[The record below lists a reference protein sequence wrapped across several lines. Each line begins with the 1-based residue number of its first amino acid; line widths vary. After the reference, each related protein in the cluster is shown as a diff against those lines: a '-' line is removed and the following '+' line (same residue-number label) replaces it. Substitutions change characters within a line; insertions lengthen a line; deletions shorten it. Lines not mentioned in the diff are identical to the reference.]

1 MKKIIAIL
9 SVFIGI
15 GLIVSIIYGFMS
27 EVPATVPQTSAFV
40 YKLMNGIQNFGRYIP
55 GVAITGFT
63 VSCSVHFGRNSE
75 GSTERFSK
83 AMLERLKTVMS
94 VSIIM
99 AFFLTFCSEVLVLLT
114 GNKKSSIINRPKIV
128 TEYINV
134 GNRLFDNGYYER
146 AMNYAEAALK
156 LSPNEKH
163 ALNLRDRADVEINR
177 ARTSNIRFKL
187 YESVEEAE
195 KVDHVVIDA
204 AQINEVYQLYLKA
217 NEAFTKKEWFN
228 AHYYSELGIKLATPK
243 DPNLEELKK
252 ISTAAWNN
260 LTEYHD
266 LAKTQGQ
273 LTFEKKY
280 QGYLALVQKDDLK
293 AYYIFREL
301 YQSSREMQSDP
312 DVVFYLQIAENRIN
326 ERCFFIDETFE
337 LKSFESANDVYFA
350 YEYADGSRDVIYFK
364 GMTTVASTGNSI
376 QYLRAL
382 TIVSVTRN
390 GEVFRTMTVPYA
402 KVLPVS
408 VKTLTPTTKALMGI
422 DDSIDCVPYIMLKS
436 VGRDSPELHNE
447 PLYTYQ
453 NGETANTPEYLLL
466 SIPYDDFLLLEK
478 STSTPES
485 MPLASLFK
493 LVHMAAKYGFCT
505 EVYGQA
511 LVNRIFYPLW
521 ILIMF
526 ILLAG
531 FGWNNRINPTQ
542 FFKFSWALAFIP
554 FILISIL
561 YNKMMMFL
569 FRLVNYVLLGGFGLS
584 GGMVAALVLYIIL
597 FICSAIIFV
606 SRHSRI

>member
-15 GLIVSIIYGFMS
+15 GLIVSFITGFAGAIPAS
-27 EVPATVPQTSAFV
+27 VPESSAFV
-40 YKLMNGIQNFGRYIP
+40 YKLMKGLQNFGRYIP

-83 AMLERLKTVMS
+83 AMMDRFKIVMI
-94 VSIIM
+94 VSISM
-99 AFFLTFCSEVLVLLT
+99 AFFLTICTEVLVLLT
-114 GNKKSSIINRPKIV
+114 ANKQSSIINRPKIV
-128 TEYINV
+128 NEYINV
-134 GNRLFDNGYYER
+134 GNKLFDNGYYER
-146 AMNYAEAALK
+146 AMNYADAALK
-156 LSPNEKH
+156 LSPNEKK
-163 ALNLRDRADVEINR
+163 AIDLRDRSDVEINR

-204 AQINEVYQLYLKA
+204 QQINEVYQLYIKA
-217 NEAFTKKEWFN
+217 KDAFENKEWFN

-252 ISTAAWNN
+252 LSTAAWNN

-266 LAKTQGQ
+266 LAKSEGQ
-273 LTFEKKY
+273 LIFERKF

-312 DVVFYLQIAENRIN
+312 DVVFYLEIAENRIN
-326 ERCFFIDETFE
+326 ERCFFVDETFE
-337 LKSFESANDVYFA
+337 LKSFENANDVYFA

-382 TIVSVTRN
+382 TIVSVARN
-390 GEVFRTMTVPYA
+390 GEIFRTMEVPYA

-436 VGRDSPELHNE
+436 VGRDSPDIHNE
-447 PLYTYQ
+447 PLYTYSS
-453 NGETANTPEYLLL
+453 GETATSPEYLLL

-485 MPLASLFK
+485 MSLPALFK

-511 LVNRIFYPLW
+511 FMNRIFYPLW
-521 ILIMF
+521 ILILF

-542 FFKFSWALAFIP
+542 YFKFSWAFAFIP
-554 FILISIL
+554 FILISML
-561 YNKMMMFL
+561 FYKMVLFL
-569 FRLVNYVLLGGFGLS
+569 FRLLNYVLLGGLGTT
-584 GGMVAALVLYIIL
+584 GGMVTALVLYIIML
-597 FICSAIIFV
+597 ISVSVFFL

>member
-1 MKKIIAIL
+1 MKKIIGIL

-15 GLIVSIIYGFMS
+15 GLVVSLITGFMNDI
-27 EVPATVPQTSAFV
+27 PYTVPQSSAFV
-40 YKLMNGIQNFGRYIP
+40 YKLMNGLQNFGKFIP
-55 GVAITGFT
+55 GVAITGFV
-63 VSCSVHFGRNSE
+63 VSCSVHFGRNAE

-83 AMLERLKTVMS
+83 AMMDRFKIVMI
-94 VSIIM
+94 VSIGI
-99 AFFLTFCSEVLVLLT
+99 AFFLTVCSEVLLLVT
-114 GNKKSSIINRPKIV
+114 ANKKNSIINRPKIV
-128 TEYINV
+128 NDYINV
-134 GNRLFDNGYYER
+134 GNKLFENGYYER
-146 AMNYAEAALK
+146 AMNYADAALK
-156 LSPNEKH
+156 LSPNEKN
-163 ALNLRDRADVEINR
+163 AINLRDRADVEINR

-195 KVDHVVIDA
+195 KVDRVVIDPE
-204 AQINEVYQLYLKA
+204 QINEVYKLYEKA
-217 NEAFTKKEWFN
+217 QDAWNKKEWFN

-252 ISTAAWNN
+252 LSTSAWNN
-260 LTEYHD
+260 LTEYHN
-266 LAKTQGQ
+266 LAKTEGQ

-312 DVVFYLQIAENRIN
+312 DVVFYLEIAENRIN
-326 ERCFFIDETFE
+326 ERSFFVDETFE

-350 YEYADGSRDVIYFK
+350 YEYADGTRDVIYFK

-376 QYLRAL
+376 QYLRGL
-382 TIVSVTRN
+382 TILSVNRQ

-408 VKTLTPTTKALMGI
+408 VKTLTPTTKQLMGI

-436 VGRDSPELHNE
+436 VGRDSPEIHNE

-453 NGETANTPEYLLL
+453 NGETANTPEYMLL
-466 SIPYDDFLLLEK
+466 SIPYDNFLLLEK

-485 MPLASLFK
+485 MSLPALIK
-493 LVHMAAKYGFCT
+493 LVNMAAKYGFCT

-511 LVNRIFYPLW
+511 LMNRLYYPLW
-521 ILIMF
+521 ILVIF

-531 FGWNNRINPTQ
+531 FGWNNRIDANQ
-542 FFKFSWALAFIP
+542 YFKFSWAFAFIP

-561 YNKMMMFL
+561 FDKMMTFL
-569 FRLVNYVLLGGFGLS
+569 FRLINYVFLGGLGIS
-584 GGMVAALVLYIIL
+584 GGMITGLVLYVIMLIL
-597 FICSAIIFV
+597 ASVLFV
-606 SRHSRI
+606 SRNSRI

>member
-83 AMLERLKTVMS
+83 AMLERFKTVMI

-382 TIVSVTRN
+382 TIVSVARN

-453 NGETANTPEYLLL
+453 NGETTNTPEYLLL

-554 FILISIL
+554 FILISML

>member
-15 GLIVSIIYGFMS
+15 GLIVSFITGFAGAIPAS
-27 EVPATVPQTSAFV
+27 VPESSAFV
-40 YKLMNGIQNFGRYIP
+40 YKLMKGLQNFGRYIP

-83 AMLERLKTVMS
+83 AMMDRFKIVMI
-94 VSIIM
+94 VSISM
-99 AFFLTFCSEVLVLLT
+99 AFFLTICTEVLVLLT
-114 GNKKSSIINRPKIV
+114 ANKQSSIINRPKIV
-128 TEYINV
+128 NEYINV
-134 GNRLFDNGYYER
+134 GNKLFDNGYYER
-146 AMNYAEAALK
+146 AMNYADAALK
-156 LSPNEKH
+156 LSPNEKK
-163 ALNLRDRADVEINR
+163 AIDLRDRSDVEINR

-204 AQINEVYQLYLKA
+204 QQINEVYQLYIKA
-217 NEAFTKKEWFN
+217 KDAFENKEWFN

-252 ISTAAWNN
+252 LSTAAWNN

-266 LAKTQGQ
+266 LAKSEGQ
-273 LTFEKKY
+273 LIFERKF

-312 DVVFYLQIAENRIN
+312 DVVFYLEIAENRIN
-326 ERCFFIDETFE
+326 ERCFFVDETFE
-337 LKSFESANDVYFA
+337 LKSFENANDVYFA

-382 TIVSVTRN
+382 TIVSVARN
-390 GEVFRTMTVPYA
+390 GEIFRTMEVPYA

-436 VGRDSPELHNE
+436 VGRDSPDIHNE
-447 PLYTYQ
+447 PLYTYSS
-453 NGETANTPEYLLL
+453 GETATSPEYLLL

-485 MPLASLFK
+485 MSLPSLFK

-511 LVNRIFYPLW
+511 FMNRIFYPLW
-521 ILIMF
+521 ILILF

-542 FFKFSWALAFIP
+542 YFKFSWAFAFIP
-554 FILISIL
+554 FILISML
-561 YNKMMMFL
+561 FYKMVLFL
-569 FRLVNYVLLGGFGLS
+569 FRLLNYVLLGGLGTT
-584 GGMVAALVLYIIL
+584 GGMVTALVLYIIML
-597 FICSAIIFV
+597 ISVSIFFL

>member
-15 GLIVSIIYGFMS
+15 GLIVSFITGFAGAI
-27 EVPATVPQTSAFV
+27 PFTVPQSSAFV
-40 YKLMNGIQNFGRYIP
+40 YKLMKGLQNFGRYIP

-83 AMLERLKTVMS
+83 AMMDRFKIVMI
-94 VSIIM
+94 VSISM
-99 AFFLTFCSEVLVLLT
+99 AFFLTICTEVLVLLT
-114 GNKKSSIINRPKIV
+114 ANKQSSIINRPKIV
-128 TEYINV
+128 NEYINV
-134 GNRLFDNGYYER
+134 GNKLFDNGYYER
-146 AMNYAEAALK
+146 AMNYADAALK
-156 LSPNEKH
+156 LSPNEKK
-163 ALNLRDRADVEINR
+163 AIDLRDRSDVEINR

-204 AQINEVYQLYLKA
+204 QQINEVYQLYIKA
-217 NEAFTKKEWFN
+217 KDAFENKEWFN

-252 ISTAAWNN
+252 LSTAAWNN

-266 LAKTQGQ
+266 LAKSEGQ
-273 LTFEKKY
+273 LIFERKF

-312 DVVFYLQIAENRIN
+312 DVVFYLEIAENRIN
-326 ERCFFIDETFE
+326 ERCFFVDETFE
-337 LKSFESANDVYFA
+337 LKSFENANDVYFA

-382 TIVSVTRN
+382 TIVSVARN
-390 GEVFRTMTVPYA
+390 GEIFRTMEVPYA

-436 VGRDSPELHNE
+436 VGRDSPDIHNE
-447 PLYTYQ
+447 PLYTYS
-453 NGETANTPEYLLL
+453 NGETATSPEYLLL

-485 MPLASLFK
+485 MSLPALFK

-511 LVNRIFYPLW
+511 FMNRIFYPLW
-521 ILIMF
+521 ILILF

-542 FFKFSWALAFIP
+542 YFKFSWAFAFIP
-554 FILISIL
+554 FILISML
-561 YNKMMMFL
+561 FYKMVLFL
-569 FRLVNYVLLGGFGLS
+569 FRLLNYVLLGGLGTT
-584 GGMVAALVLYIIL
+584 GGMVTALVLYIIML
-597 FICSAIIFV
+597 ISVSIFFL

>member
-40 YKLMNGIQNFGRYIP
+40 YKLMNGLQNFGRYIP

-83 AMLERLKTVMS
+83 AMLERFKTVMI

-382 TIVSVTRN
+382 TIVSVARN

-511 LVNRIFYPLW
+511 LVNRMFYPLW

-554 FILISIL
+554 FILISML

>member
-15 GLIVSIIYGFMS
+15 GLIVSFITGFAGAI
-27 EVPATVPQTSAFV
+27 PFTVPQSSAFV
-40 YKLMNGIQNFGRYIP
+40 YKLMKGLQNFGRYIP

-83 AMLERLKTVMS
+83 AMMDRFKIVMI
-94 VSIIM
+94 VSISM
-99 AFFLTFCSEVLVLLT
+99 AFFLTICTEVLVLLT
-114 GNKKSSIINRPKIV
+114 ANKQSSIINRPKIV
-128 TEYINV
+128 NEYINV

-146 AMNYAEAALK
+146 AMNYADAALK
-156 LSPNEKH
+156 LSPNEKK
-163 ALNLRDRADVEINR
+163 AIDLRDRSDVEINR

-204 AQINEVYQLYLKA
+204 QQINEVYQLYIKA
-217 NEAFTKKEWFN
+217 KDAFENKEWFN

-252 ISTAAWNN
+252 LSTAAWNN

-266 LAKTQGQ
+266 LAKSEGQ
-273 LTFEKKY
+273 LIFERKF

-312 DVVFYLQIAENRIN
+312 DVVFYLEIAENRIN
-326 ERCFFIDETFE
+326 ERCFFVDETFE
-337 LKSFESANDVYFA
+337 LKSFENANDVYFA

-382 TIVSVTRN
+382 TIVSVARN
-390 GEVFRTMTVPYA
+390 GEIFRTMEVPYA

-436 VGRDSPELHNE
+436 VGSDSPDIDNE
-447 PLYTYQ
+447 PLYTYSS
-453 NGETANTPEYLLL
+453 GETATSPEYLLL

-485 MPLASLFK
+485 MSLPALFK

-511 LVNRIFYPLW
+511 FMNRIFYPLW
-521 ILIMF
+521 ILILF

-542 FFKFSWALAFIP
+542 YFKFSWAFAFIP
-554 FILISIL
+554 FILISML
-561 YNKMMMFL
+561 FYKMVLFL
-569 FRLVNYVLLGGFGLS
+569 FRLLNYVLLGGLGTT
-584 GGMVAALVLYIIL
+584 GGMVTALVLYIIML
-597 FICSAIIFV
+597 ISVSVFFL

>member
-15 GLIVSIIYGFMS
+15 GLIVSFVIGFMS
-27 EVPATVPQTSAFV
+27 EIPSSVPQSSAFV
-40 YKLMNGIQNFGRYIP
+40 YKFMTGLQNFGKIIP

-63 VSCSVHFGRNSE
+63 VSCSVHFGRNAE
-75 GSTERFSK
+75 GSTERFSP
-83 AMLERLKTVMS
+83 AMMERFKIVMI
-94 VSIIM
+94 VSISI
-99 AFFLTFCSEVLVLLT
+99 AFFLTVCSEVLGLLT
-114 GNKKSSIINRPKIV
+114 ANKKASIINRPKIIN
-128 TEYINV
+128 EYISV
-134 GNRLFDNGYYER
+134 GNKLFDNGYYER

-156 LSPNEKH
+156 LSPNEKK
-163 ALNLRDRADVEINR
+163 ALDLKDRSDVEINR

-195 KVDHVVIDA
+195 KVDRVRIDA
-204 AQINEVYQLYLKA
+204 EQINEVYKLYEQAKTA
-217 NEAFTKKEWFN
+217 YDKKEWFN
-228 AHYYSELGIKLATPK
+228 AHYYSELGIKLATAK

-266 LAKTQGQ
+266 LAKTEGQ
-273 LTFEKKY
+273 LIFEKKY
-280 QGYLALVQKDDLK
+280 QGYLALVEKDDLK

-326 ERCFFIDETFE
+326 ERSFFVDETFE

-350 YEYADGSRDVIYFK
+350 YEYADGSRDIIYFK
-364 GMTTVASTGNSI
+364 GMTTVASTGDSI

-382 TIVSVTRN
+382 TIVSVTRA

-408 VKTLTPTTKALMGI
+408 VKKLTSTTKALMGI
-422 DDSIDCVPYIMLKS
+422 DDRIDCVPYIMLKS
-436 VGRDSPELHNE
+436 VGRDSPDIHNE

-453 NGETANTPEYLLL
+453 NGETATTPEYLLL

-478 STSTPES
+478 STATPES
-485 MPLASLFK
+485 MSLPALFK
-493 LVHMAAKYGFCT
+493 LVRMVAKYGFCA

-511 LVNRIFYPLW
+511 LMNRMFYPLW
-521 ILIMF
+521 ILILF
-526 ILLAG
+526 IVLAG
-531 FGWNNRINPTQ
+531 FGWNNRVNPTQ
-542 FFKFSWALAFIP
+542 YFKFSWSLAFIP
-554 FILISIL
+554 FIFVSIL
-561 YNKMMMFL
+561 FNRVIMFL
-569 FRLVNYVLLGGFGLS
+569 FRLINYVLLGGLGIS
-584 GGMVAALVLYIIL
+584 GGMITALILYVVMLLAASV
-597 FICSAIIFV
+597 FFV

>member
-83 AMLERLKTVMS
+83 AMLERFKTVMI

-228 AHYYSELGIKLATPK
+228 AHYYSELGVKLATPK

>member
-1 MKKIIAIL
+1 MKKIFGIL
-9 SVFIGI
+9 GI
-15 GLIVSIIYGFMS
+15 FVGLGLIVSFVAGFLAD
-27 EVPATVPQTSAFV
+27 VPEAVPQSSIFV
-40 YKLMNGIQNFGRYIP
+40 YKLMTGLQNFGKYIP

-63 VSCSVHFGRNSE
+63 VSCSVHFGRNAE

-83 AMLERLKTVMS
+83 AMMERFKMVMI
-94 VSIIM
+94 VSISI
-99 AFFLTFCSEVLVLLT
+99 AFLLTVCSEVLGLVT
-114 GNKKSSIINRPKIV
+114 ANKKTSIINRPKIIND
-128 TEYINV
+128 YINV
-134 GNRLFDNGYYER
+134 GNKLFDNGYYER

-156 LSPNEKH
+156 LSPNEKK
-163 ALNLRDRADVEINR
+163 AVDLRDRADVEINR

-204 AQINEVYQLYLKA
+204 QQINEVYQLYLKA
-217 NEAFTKKEWFN
+217 KEAFEKKEWFN
-228 AHYYSELGIKLATPK
+228 AHYYSELGIKLATAK

-252 ISTAAWNN
+252 LSTAAWNN

-266 LAKTQGQ
+266 LAKTEGQ
-273 LTFEKKY
+273 LIFERKY
-280 QGYLALVQKDDLK
+280 EGYLALVQKDDLK

-326 ERCFFIDETFE
+326 ERCFFVDETFE
-337 LKSFESANDVYFA
+337 LKSFESANDVYFS

-364 GMTTVASTGNSI
+364 GMTTVASTGDSI

-382 TIVSVTRN
+382 TIISVSRA

-422 DDSIDCVPYIMLKS
+422 DDKIDCVPYIMLKS

-453 NGETANTPEYLLL
+453 TGETANTPEYLLL
-466 SIPYDDFLLLEK
+466 SIPYDNFLLLEK

-485 MPLASLFK
+485 MSLPSLIR
-493 LVHMAAKYGFCT
+493 LVHMAGKYGFCP

-511 LVNRIFYPLW
+511 LMNRLFYPLW
-521 ILIMF
+521 ILVIF
-526 ILLAG
+526 VLLAV
-531 FGWNNRINPTQ
+531 FGWNNRIDATGY
-542 FFKFSWALAFIP
+542 FKFSWAFAFIP
-554 FILISIL
+554 FILISML
-561 YNKMMMFL
+561 FNKMMLFL
-569 FRLVNYVLLGGFGLS
+569 FRLINYVLLGGLGIS
-584 GGMVAALVLYIIL
+584 GGMITGLVLYVVMLLCASIM
-597 FICSAIIFV
+597 FV

>member
-83 AMLERLKTVMS
+83 AMLERFKTVMI

-217 NEAFTKKEWFN
+217 NEAFTKKEWFI

-382 TIVSVTRN
+382 TIVSVARN

-554 FILISIL
+554 FILISML

>member
-1 MKKIIAIL
+1 
-9 SVFIGI
+9 
-15 GLIVSIIYGFMS
+15 MS
-27 EVPATVPQTSAFV
+27 EMPATVPQTSAFV
-40 YKLMNGIQNFGRYIP
+40 YKLMNGLQNFGRFIP

-83 AMLERLKTVMS
+83 AMMERFKTVMI

-382 TIVSVTRN
+382 TIVSVARN

-436 VGRDSPELHNE
+436 VGRDSPELNNE

-554 FILISIL
+554 FILISML

-584 GGMVAALVLYIIL
+584 GGMIAALVLYIIL
-597 FICSAIIFV
+597 LICSAIIFV

>member
-83 AMLERLKTVMS
+83 AMLERFKTVMI

-114 GNKKSSIINRPKIV
+114 ENKKSSIINRPKIV

-382 TIVSVTRN
+382 TIVSVARN

-493 LVHMAAKYGFCT
+493 LVHMVAKYGFCT

-554 FILISIL
+554 FILISML

-606 SRHSRI
+606 SRNSRI

>member
-27 EVPATVPQTSAFV
+27 EMPATVPQTSAFV
-40 YKLMNGIQNFGRYIP
+40 YKLMNGLQNFGRYIP

-83 AMLERLKTVMS
+83 AMMERFKTVMI

-114 GNKKSSIINRPKIV
+114 ANKKSSIINRPKIV

-382 TIVSVTRN
+382 TIVSVARN

-436 VGRDSPELHNE
+436 VGRDSPELYNE

-554 FILISIL
+554 FILISML

-597 FICSAIIFV
+597 LICSAIIFV

>member
-83 AMLERLKTVMS
+83 AMLERFKTVMI

-382 TIVSVTRN
+382 TIVSVARN

-554 FILISIL
+554 FILISML
-561 YNKMMMFL
+561 YNKMMMFI

>member
-83 AMLERLKTVMS
+83 AMLERFKTVMI

-134 GNRLFDNGYYER
+134 GNRLFDNGYYDR

-382 TIVSVTRN
+382 TIVSVARN

-554 FILISIL
+554 FILISML

>member
-27 EVPATVPQTSAFV
+27 EVPTTVPQTSAFV
-40 YKLMNGIQNFGRYIP
+40 YKLMNGLQNFGRYIP

-83 AMLERLKTVMS
+83 AMLERFKTVMI

-382 TIVSVTRN
+382 TIVSVARN

-554 FILISIL
+554 FILISML

>member
-83 AMLERLKTVMS
+83 AMLERFKTVMI

-312 DVVFYLQIAENRIN
+312 DVGFYLQIAENRIN

-382 TIVSVTRN
+382 TIVSVARN

-554 FILISIL
+554 FILISML

>member
-83 AMLERLKTVMS
+83 AMLERFKTVMI

-364 GMTTVASTGNSI
+364 GMTTVASTGHSI

-531 FGWNNRINPTQ
+531 FGWNNRINPAQ

>member
-40 YKLMNGIQNFGRYIP
+40 YKLMNGLQNFGRYIP

-83 AMLERLKTVMS
+83 AMLERFKTVMI

-134 GNRLFDNGYYER
+134 GNRLFDNGYYDR

-382 TIVSVTRN
+382 TIVSVARN

-554 FILISIL
+554 FILISML

>member
-83 AMLERLKTVMS
+83 AMLERFKTVMI

-337 LKSFESANDVYFA
+337 LKSFESVNDVYFA

-382 TIVSVTRN
+382 TIVSVARN

-554 FILISIL
+554 FILISML